1 MASLRRTRSGKFI
14 ACFRFAGQQH
24 QRALKTEAADA
35 AQAALGAIVNRI
47 YKLTTGDLVAPDDV
61 DIIDFIVWGEAAKR
75 IKPQPEEEQDQTK
88 STLEELIP
96 AYLEDQ
102 KGLKADSTLGTEQTH
117 LNNLKRYLGP
127 RHKLPVDQITEDDL
141 NAFLKHRE
149 EEAEGVTVQ
158 KERQTL
164 LAFFKWVAR
173 KVHLRSSPA
182 GDLRMVQAGKDRSPF
197 RTLEEV
203 EAILKR
209 GGLSDEETAALWE
222 SLYLTGEEIGEI
234 LTIVKEEAEHDFI
247 YPMFAL
253 AAYTGMRRGEIVRR
267 LRWSDINFSAKTI
280 TARSQKQSR
289 QQKETA
295 RGITMHP
302 KLEAILRKY
311 QEKRPRGQ
319 YVICHAKT
327 LLPLSV
333 HEAHGHF
340 QRTLRG
346 TTWERKLPSGKK
358 KIILGFHT
366 FRHSFASNLAIKG
379 IDQRIIDQWM
389 GHQTAEMTKRYQHL
403 HPRDL
408 HEGICKLSFVP
419 ADPRKV
425 PDVRME
431 Q

>member
-1 MASLRRTRSGKFI
+1 M
-14 ACFRFAGQQH
+14 
-24 QRALKTEAADA
+24 
-35 AQAALGAIVNRI
+35 
-47 YKLTTGDLVAPDDV
+47 
-61 DIIDFIVWGEAAKR
+61 GEAAKR
-75 IKPQPEEEQDQTK
+75 IKPQPEEEQNQTK

-164 LAFFKWVAR
+164 LAFFKWVTR
-173 KVHLRSSPA
+173 KVRLPSSPA
-182 GDLRMVQAGKDRSPF
+182 GELRMVQAGKDRAPF

-253 AAYTGMRRGEIVRR
+253 AAYTGMRRGEIVRH

-289 QQKETA
+289 QQKETCRSVA
-295 RGITMHP
+295 MHRD
-302 KLEAILRKY
+302 LESILLEY
-311 QEKRPRGQ
+311 QTKRPRGQ

-327 LLPLSV
+327 LSPLTV
-333 HEAHGHF
+333 HEAHRHF
-340 QRTLRG
+340 QRTLQG
-346 TTWERKLPSGKK
+346 TRWEQQLPSGQK
-358 KIILGFHT
+358 KIVIGFHT
-366 FRHSFASNLAIKG
+366 FRHSFASNLAMQG
-379 IDQRIIDQWM
+379 VDQRIIDSWM
-389 GHQTAEMTKRYQHL
+389 GHQTEEMRKRYQHL
-403 HPRDL
+403 FPNKLADAIL
-408 HEGICKLSFVP
+408 ALSFNGSGERAKAQS
-419 ADPRKV
+419 ADDRHRVANK
-425 PDVRME
+425 E
-431 Q
+431 QQA